1 MAISFSCNTKFPFSN
16 RLKTKAWIKQTITLY
31 GKKCGNISYIFED
44 DNQVLNINKQ
54 YLNHDYYTDI
64 ITFDYVE
71 QDTINGDI
79 VISTDRIKENAKNF
93 NTSFDNELHR
103 VIIHGVLHLLG
114 FNDHSEKEN
123 KIMRQKENEALAI
136 FYQ

>member
-16 RLKTKAWIKQTITLY
+16 RLKTKAWIKQIITLY

-114 FNDHSEKEN
+114 FNDHSEEEN